1 MSYACIA
8 RRPWVGAVVFA
19 LLFCVLLVAC
29 GREGARQR
37 LAGGTMG
44 TTWSVLYADVEGVSG
59 ARLQDE
65 IEAELLAINAAMS
78 TYLTDSEI
86 TALNRAPG
94 PVSRELS
101 PAFATVLQAALG
113 VSSDTGGA
121 YDVTVGPLVELWG
134 FGARDSDDRV
144 PDSAAIAEAAGRV
157 GFERLGW
164 DPERRRLQRPA
175 GMEIDLS
182 SIAKGYA
189 VDRVLEILRENGVTR
204 ALVEIGGELRTMG
217 GRPEGGP
224 WRLAVESPLPGAPR
238 ALEALAVTDGAVAT
252 SGDYRNFFVV
262 DGTRY
267 AHIVDPRS
275 GYPVAQELLS
285 VTVIDDSCMLADA
298 WATALLVLG
307 RDAALALAQARDLA
321 VYLVTRAGD
330 EIQVDYSDAFI
341 PYLADPHGGPN
352 TPGG

>member
-1 MSYACIA
+1 
-8 RRPWVGAVVFA
+8 
-19 LLFCVLLVAC
+19 
-29 GREGARQR
+29 
-37 LAGGTMG
+37 
-44 TTWSVLYADVEGVSG
+44 
-59 ARLQDE
+59 
-65 IEAELLAINAAMS
+65 
-78 TYLTDSEI
+78 
-86 TALNRAPG
+86 
-94 PVSRELS
+94 
-101 PAFATVLQAALG
+101 
-113 VSSDTGGA
+113 
-121 YDVTVGPLVELWG
+121 
-134 FGARDSDDRV
+134 
-144 PDSAAIAEAAGRV
+144 V

-298 WATALLVLG
+298 WATALIVLG
-307 RDAALALAQARDLA
+307 REAALALAGEQGLAAYLVSVDDGDLA
-321 VYLVTRAGD
+321 VDYTPAFSAYFAAAGRDPAADASGGEARAAG
-330 EIQVDYSDAFI
+330 S
-341 PYLADPHGGPN
+341 
-352 TPGG
+352 